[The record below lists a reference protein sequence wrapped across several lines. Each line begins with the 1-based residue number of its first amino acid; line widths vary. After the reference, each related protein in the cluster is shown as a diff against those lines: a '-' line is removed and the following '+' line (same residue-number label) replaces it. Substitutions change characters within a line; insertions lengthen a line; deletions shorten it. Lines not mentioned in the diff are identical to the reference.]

1 LGIRGGM
8 FGESFV
14 HPPSHF
20 TTTMAPSV
28 SEIKSTE
35 TVVQQ
40 LKAQR
45 AVPAVP
51 VIKDEVNA
59 EDPVS
64 HSIVLQS
71 LETR

>member
-1 LGIRGGM
+1 
-8 FGESFV
+8 
-14 HPPSHF
+14 
-20 TTTMAPSV
+20 MAPSV